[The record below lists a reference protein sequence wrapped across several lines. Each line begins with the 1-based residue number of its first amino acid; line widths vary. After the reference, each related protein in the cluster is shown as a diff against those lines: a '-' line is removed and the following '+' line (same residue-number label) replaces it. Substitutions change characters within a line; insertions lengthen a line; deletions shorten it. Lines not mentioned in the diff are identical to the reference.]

1 MGWATIAEVA
11 EITGT
16 TVEADVLAQA
26 DGIITVYSGRTPD
39 LKDKLRKRDQYWL
52 QAATAW
58 QAAWLAGQA
67 GVTARNLGTRID
79 TEGLSV
85 DHAAE
90 YEVVLAPLAA
100 RALRNLSWKSNRS
113 VRVASADTAGVGAR
127 NFTLES
133 SDPSLDWAPLW

>member
-1 MGWATIAEVA
+1 MTWASEEDVTA
-11 EITGT
+11 ITGT
-16 TVEADVLAQA
+16 TVAADVLAQA
-26 DGIITVYSGRTPD
+26 IGIVSIYAGRTPD
-39 LKDKLRKRDQYWL
+39 MKTKLRKRDQSWL
-52 QAATAW
+52 TQATAW

-67 GVTARNLGTRID
+67 GVAARNLGTRID
-79 TEGLSV
+79 TEGLSI

-113 VRVASADTAGVGAR
+113 VRVTAADNSGIGAR

-133 SDPSLDWAPLW
+133 SDPYQVWMPL